1 MNRLNLYILE
11 KLKINS
17 NSKINNNE
25 SPLFKDL
32 DELINNS
39 KINIIFDT
47 EELRNYY
54 NLSMM
59 AISYDSANNYISL
72 RTIIIK
78 NHNKGYGSK
87 FMEDLCDYADLN
99 DKKISLTPTND
110 FGSHLG
116 RLKKFYK
123 RFGFIENKGKHH
135 DFTTRDSMIRM
146 PKNN

>member
-1 MNRLNLYILE
+1 MKQLNNFILD

-17 NSKINNNE
+17 NSKIDNNE

-32 DELINNS
+32 DNLCNNKNINV
-39 KINIIFDT
+39 IFDT
-47 EELRNYY
+47 KELRDYY

-59 AISYDSANNYISL
+59 TISYDEVNNYISL
-72 RTIIIK
+72 RTIMIK
-78 NHNKGYGSK
+78 NHNKGYGTK
-87 FMEDLCDYADLN
+87 FMEDLCFYADLN
-99 DKKISLTPTND
+99 NKKISLTPTND

-135 DFTTRDSMIRM
+135 DFTTRDSMIRI